1 MIDLYN
7 KFKIPLYKNK
17 KIIKIDEL
25 SNAFGAYCKKI
36 TLENNKKIIIKGI
49 VDSNKKYN
57 SILYE
62 GKSIK
67 FMHEKFPDIFSKI
80 LYVNENILVMEFI
93 ENNNV
98 KNKDS
103 FKDLAEKIAKIHQ
116 IRNTQ
121 FGFDFDTPIGGLR
134 QPSQYEYSWLEFYS
148 KKRLGMIFEKINT
161 SKPMPKSIND
171 NIENI
176 LKNLNNFLPKNPQP
190 SLIHGDLWSGNIL
203 FNNGKLV
210 GLIDPGIHYAH
221 HELELA
227 YLYWFNYV
235 DEKFFQI
242 YNEHNTIDKN
252 FFEYQEIYQLYY
264 SLLNVY
270 LWSREYITDVERLAQ
285 KFS

>member
-7 KFKIPLYKNK
+7 KFNIPLFRNK
-17 KIIKIDEL
+17 KIIKIDNL
-25 SNAFGAYCKKI
+25 SNAFGAYCKKVI
-36 TLENNKKIIIKGI
+36 LNDNTKIIIKGI
-49 VDSNKKYN
+49 KKIDKNYN

-67 FMHEKFPDIFSKI
+67 FMYKKFPNIFSEI
-80 LYVNENILVMEFI
+80 LYSNENILVMKFI
-93 ENNNV
+93 ENNNI
-98 KNKDS
+98 KNQDS
-103 FKDLAEKIAKIHQ
+103 YKDLAKKIAKIHQ
-116 IRNTQ
+116 IKNKQ
-121 FGFDFDTPIGGLR
+121 FGFDYDTPIGGLR
-134 QPSQYEYSWLEFYS
+134 QPSKYEYSWLEFYS

-161 SKPMPKSIND
+161 TNPMPKKIND

-176 LKNLNNFLPKNPQP
+176 LKNIGNLLPKNPEP

-203 FNNGKLV
+203 FNNNELV

-235 DEKFFQI
+235 DKKFFQF
-242 YNEHNTIDKN
+242 YSEHNSIDKY
-252 FFEYQEIYQLYY
+252 FFKYQEIYQLYY

-270 LWSREYITDVERLAQ
+270 LWSREYISDVSKLAQ